1 MRLPHNPPWKGHDS
15 NHIRDRFLER
25 RRHAQDLGRHRPRR
39 ASQNHSYTLTLEA
52 IQKYCRVVDDMHPLY
67 FDEAYALKSPY
78 KGLIAPPAIHILLMF
93 ACTPT
98 DDWMRSPGT
107 VNAGQSWSY
116 NIPARPGDVIRLEAR
131 ALDKFI
137 RKDRLFVVHD
147 NVFFNQ
153 NNEVICS
160 GRGWTIRPRSI
171 KMTQV
176 FDSLAIGQK
185 IEGAPF
191 SPTRESIRAFCEAS
205 LDYNPLHL
213 DDNYMQGDFDTNFGG
228 IIMHGMNNFG
238 VITRMLTDWLYERGG
253 VQRRLETR
261 WKSPVKPG
269 DTITPLAVIT
279 ATRKTEKSHW
289 ATLDVQVL
297 NQRGETVAAERSD
310 GGIPR

>member
-1 MRLPHNPPWKGHDS
+1 
-15 NHIRDRFLER
+15 
-25 RRHAQDLGRHRPRR
+25 
-39 ASQNHSYTLTLEA
+39 
-52 IQKYCRVVDDMHPLY
+52 
-67 FDEAYALKSPY
+67 
-78 KGLIAPPAIHILLMF
+78 
-93 ACTPT
+93 
-98 DDWMRSPGT
+98 
-107 VNAGQSWSY
+107 
-116 NIPARPGDVIRLEAR
+116 
-131 ALDKFI
+131 
-137 RKDRLFVVHD
+137 
-147 NVFFNQ
+147 
-153 NNEVICS
+153 
-160 GRGWTIRPRSI
+160 
-171 KMTQV
+171 MTQV

-213 DDNYMQGDFDTNFGG
+213 DDNYMQGDFGRTNFGG

-297 NQRGETVAAERSD
+297 NQRGETVAAGEAMVEF
-310 GGIPR
+310 PR